1 MRISRAKWLW
11 AAVLSS
17 AVLVGATVTATN
29 PATGVSFTAKTT
41 TAGTYNIAALPSGSY
56 RVEVGQPG
64 FTTVRTNVVVDVGN
78 VVGLDLR
85 LAPKL
90 IQGNGCVNLI
100 RRCAAHT
107 ELVTLNAMFHMA
119 QRGCAPD

>member
-1 MRISRAKWLW
+1 MRIRLALVCAYAFCATMTIAQTDRGSIRGTITDP
-11 AAVLSS
+11 SS
-17 AVLVGATVTATN
+17 AVLAGATVTATN

-41 TAGTYNIAALPSGSY
+41 TAGTYNIAALPSGTY

-85 LAPKL
+85 LEVGSSTQTVSVEAAAP
-90 IQGNGCVNLI
+90 I
-100 RRCAAHT
+100 
-107 ELVTLNAMFHMA
+107 
-119 QRGCAPD
+119 